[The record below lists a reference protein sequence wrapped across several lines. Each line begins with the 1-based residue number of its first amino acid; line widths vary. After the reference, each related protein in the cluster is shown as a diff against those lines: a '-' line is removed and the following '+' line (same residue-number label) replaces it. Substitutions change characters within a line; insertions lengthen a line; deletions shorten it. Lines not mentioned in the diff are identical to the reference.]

1 MKQLQYLWHMKVHV
15 IKLKTIQEFIKGNKN
30 SSQYFKIWVSL
41 ISNADWGMPQDIVI
55 TFGSADILGNGSERV
70 VFNIGSN
77 KYRMICTYYF
87 GLKNVHLY
95 INWIGSHKEYDKLC
109 SENLQFKIDK
119 Y

>member
-1 MKQLQYLWHMKVHV
+1 MKVHV
-15 IKLKTIQEFIKGNKN
+15 IKLKTIQDYINENKN
-30 SSQYFKIWVSL
+30 SSPYFNIWVSL
-41 ISNADWGMPQDIVI
+41 ISNADWEKPRDIVC

-70 VFNIGSN
+70 VFNIGRN

-95 INWIGSHKEYDKLC
+95 INWLGTHKEYDKVC
-109 SENLQFKIDK
+109 GENLQYKIDK